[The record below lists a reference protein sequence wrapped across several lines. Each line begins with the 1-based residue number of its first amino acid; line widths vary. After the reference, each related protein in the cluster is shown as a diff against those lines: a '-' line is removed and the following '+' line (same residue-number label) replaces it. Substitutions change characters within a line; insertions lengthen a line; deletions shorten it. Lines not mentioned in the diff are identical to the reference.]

1 MIRPY
6 RQFMSL
12 QQLLVMVTTSH
23 RIREYIE
30 LDDSA
35 QYAIFSTRPAMFEY
49 TIQVKNFAAPGLLKV
64 ALEFGPD
71 KALICDANV
80 FNAVRDADRG
90 RDNLTFLEIA
100 TGAEIF
106 AKPEKQEAFKPNER
120 PTPTLAQAFDSIDKM
135 PTTKGNI
142 SGARKSGFTPNTQ
155 AGRQAAVAHK
165 AKSRLIIPEGKA
177 VFDHLNKGC
186 VWEEGQAGF
195 WRETTLR
202 TVTDKLPFPVKTLC
216 RGYRRAEFL
225 EALDNV
231 QSKLLPKVFRGMSPH
246 RWTGEFNGCGEYQVD
261 GWKWPEGYRTYLAD
275 GVLPSREFYNFIT
288 GKDLKGLPSF
298 IESD

>member
-1 MIRPY
+1 MYHKFLP
-6 RQFMSL
+6 L
-12 QQLLVMVTTSH
+12 KELLSMVLTSA
-23 RIREYIE
+23 RIQEYIE
-30 LDDSA
+30 LDFSA
-35 QYAIFSTRPAMFEY
+35 TFAIFSTRPAMFEY
-49 TIQVKNFAAPGLLKV
+49 TIEVKNSGARGTQKIV
-64 ALEFGPD
+64 LEFSPD
-71 KALICDANV
+71 KALLCDASV
-80 FNAVRDADRG
+80 FNAVRTADRG
-90 RDNLTFLEIA
+90 RENLTYIE
-100 TGAEIF
+100 TSSGAELF

-142 SGARKSGFTPNTQ
+142 GGARKSGFTPNKQ
-155 AGRQAAVAHK
+155 AGRQAAIAHK
-165 AKSRLIIPEGKA
+165 VKSRLIIPEGKA

-231 QSKLLPKVFRGMSPH
+231 QSKLTPKVFRGMSPH

-298 IESD
+298 TESD